1 MSNKRV
7 KRVIS
12 NLNKQST
19 FDCLKAGLLRV
30 IRPRNNKKTSDQI
43 TQKST
48 KASLC
53 VGSNHKA
60 SLCVG
65 SNHYLSYKKEVWQKP
80 TSFLFNGGEG
90 GI

>member
-48 KASLC
+48 VFVKEQP
-53 VGSNHKA
+53 VQE
-60 SLCVG
+60 
-65 SNHYLSYKKEVWQKP
+65 YLTDS
-80 TSFLFNGGEG
+80 S
-90 GI
+90 GILRQINVKT

>member
-48 KASLC
+48 IEMYGLIQQATGHKNIKKQR
-53 VGSNHKA
+53 GWDSN
-60 SLCVG
+60 
-65 SNHYLSYKKEVWQKP
+65 P
-80 TSFLFNGGEG
+80 R
-90 GI
+90 

>member
-53 VGSNHKA
+53 VGSNH
-60 SLCVG
+60 
-65 SNHYLSYKKEVWQKP
+65 YLSYKKEVWQKP
-80 TSFLFNGGEG
+80 TSFLSFLFNGGEG

>member
-53 VGSNHKA
+53 VGSNH
-60 SLCVG
+60 
-65 SNHYLSYKKEVWQKP
+65 YLSYKKEVWQKP